1 MEKMIGVVTLY
12 NPDKAQTLS
21 NISRYAPFL
30 EALVVWDNSAENHGQ
45 WFAEPHILYHWTG
58 ENTCIAPA
66 LNYTWQ
72 KAVEGNYSSI
82 LIMDQ
87 DSTWDDFAAYR
98 KDIEERMSRG
108 ERCVFTPF
116 VKGCDTFEPTI
127 DTLERRLF
135 INSGAVIPVEIL
147 SVLGPRDEKAFL
159 IDALDH
165 DIAFSLLEKGFKAVC
180 LTRHTL
186 NHSIGYPRL
195 VGPFHLYTPDYNSF
209 RTYHMTRS
217 HIICYRKH
225 KSVMNPEEREYFF
238 KEVLIRKF
246 LRILLLESDKYSR
259 MKAFL
264 KGLYQG
270 LTYPLNH

>member
-98 KDIEERMSRG
+98 KDIEEIPETYLQG
-108 ERCVFTPF
+108 V
-116 VKGCDTFEPTI
+116 TFHY
-127 DTLERRLF
+127 
-135 INSGAVIPVEIL
+135 VEN
-147 SVLGPRDEKAFL
+147 VR
-159 IDALDH
+159 
-165 DIAFSLLEKGFKAVC
+165 
-180 LTRHTL
+180 
-186 NHSIGYPRL
+186 
-195 VGPFHLYTPDYNSF
+195 
-209 RTYHMTRS
+209 
-217 HIICYRKH
+217 
-225 KSVMNPEEREYFF
+225 
-238 KEVLIRKF
+238 EVLDYA
-246 LRILLLESDKYSR
+246 LLKEKVKEPVQFVFDENEEK
-259 MKAFL
+259 K
-264 KGLYQG
+264 
-270 LTYPLNH
+270 